1 MAKHDP
7 RLVKDLFD
15 IVGAIQASKR
25 QAVAEQVLRI
35 QAFIGSTDDL
45 FVDRRSYTWAPGG
58 KARTTVAARTPETK
72 PKKLSCQVTWR
83 GGGSITCT
91 TEDAA
96 KIVKKTPGSLAV
108 YLSKGQGCY
117 HCVID
122 DEVITVQRL

>member
-1 MAKHDP
+1 MKKQDDQLA
-7 RLVKDLFD
+7 KDLFD

-25 QAVAEQVLRI
+25 SSVADQVLRL

-45 FVDRRSYTWAPGG
+45 FADRRSLTWSPGG
-58 KARTTVAARTPETK
+58 KARSTLETK

-83 GGGSITCT
+83 GGGSIVCSN
-91 TEDAA
+91 EDAA
-96 KIVKKTPGSLAV
+96 KIVKKTVGSLAV
-108 YLSKGQGCY
+108 YLSKGQGRY